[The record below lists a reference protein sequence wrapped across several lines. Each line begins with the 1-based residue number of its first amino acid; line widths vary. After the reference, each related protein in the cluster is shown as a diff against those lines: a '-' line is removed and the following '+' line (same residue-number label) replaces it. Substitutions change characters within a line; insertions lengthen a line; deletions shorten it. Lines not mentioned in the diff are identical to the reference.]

1 MEKTV
6 ALEMTASANPK
17 RRGGPADL
25 KRQIGMQKDFLRIAP
40 MDMKEKYKK
49 IILELEK
56 KLKAAEKADR

>member
-1 MEKTV
+1 
-6 ALEMTASANPK
+6 
-17 RRGGPADL
+17 L